1 MEKYRLLI
9 KIIMKKFKIL
19 KNITYENGDEIFL
32 IRNNINEDKLYHNI
46 IRKINP
52 DAKEE
57 ILINDENAV
66 GNLKMLCELILIME
80 IIG

>member
-1 MEKYRLLI
+1 MVKYRLLI

-19 KNITYENGDEIFL
+19 KNITDENGDEIFL

-57 ILINDENAV
+57 IFINNENAV
-66 GNLKMLCELILIME
+66 GNLKILCELILIME